1 MKLLVPF
8 YNNSRLGPEGLE
20 KTYIGISNN
29 TFPIDMGLI
38 KLFYFIVYGEFHLF
52 IKILNFNDCLVI

>member
-1 MKLLVPF
+1 MVV
-8 YNNSRLGPEGLE
+8 LGPEALE